1 MFVWNV
7 RGATHWIA
15 RKEIWYDRQTKSPK
29 LVRLFNDDGRMILQ
43 AKLRDSAPTSPQ
55 GPSVARHYELLFP
68 EDGSRMTLDFTDVTL
83 RQNQPARSF
92 NRPLESGVKDEIQID
107 KDCGD

>member
-1 MFVWNV
+1 
-7 RGATHWIA
+7 
-15 RKEIWYDRQTKSPK
+15 
-29 LVRLFNDDGRMILQ
+29 
-43 AKLRDSAPTSPQ
+43 
-55 GPSVARHYELLFP
+55 VARHYELLFP

-83 RQNQPARSF
+83 RQHQPASSF